1 MTGMQ
6 RHFKLRPSRALAL
19 FLSILCLSALV
30 SIWSLPFPALIL
42 LVLSLIVLSWSGYC
56 LFLHAGLR
64 MGNSCVALRQE
75 EGDEIVLVLRNGSHM
90 MCRLCG
96 DSLVTPYIVILN
108 VARNEQHR
116 GRSVVIMPDAIGA
129 ESFRRLRVMLK
140 WGDVA
145 NQAAT

>member
-1 MTGMQ
+1 MQ

-19 FLSILCLSALV
+19 SLSILCLSALV
-30 SIWSLPFPALIL
+30 SIWSLPFSALTL
-42 LVLSLIVLSWSGYC
+42 SVLSLVVLSWSGYC
-56 LFLHAGLR
+56 LGLHAGLR
-64 MGNSCVALRQE
+64 MGNSCVALRLE
-75 EGDEIVLVLRNGSHM
+75 EGDEIVLVLRNGSHL

-108 VARNEQHR
+108 AAMNGRR
-116 GRSVVIMPDAIGA
+116 GGRSVLIMPDAIGA
-129 ESFRRLRVMLK
+129 ESFRRLRVILR